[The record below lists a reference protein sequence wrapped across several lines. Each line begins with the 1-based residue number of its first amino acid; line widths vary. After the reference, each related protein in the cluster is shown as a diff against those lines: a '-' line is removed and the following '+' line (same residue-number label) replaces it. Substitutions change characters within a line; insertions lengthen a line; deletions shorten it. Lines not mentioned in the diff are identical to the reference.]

1 MDLHLNPQHKLKP
14 CPFCGG
20 EAVPVKGTSDYG
32 RIADDYIGCTSC
44 GVKISLPDQ
53 GYGKDNTPT
62 LLIAKFNTRT
72 GGNSPFQQQEKK
84 ETLLE
89 NEDLFNAL
97 NAKFGRYVLA
107 ADSIDITD
115 HGVEDG
121 NFHLM
126 FQGNK
131 SCCYGLAVQASRSI
145 EAKIDKQGW
154 GREGGDDE

>member
-1 MDLHLNPQHKLKP
+1 MDKDVSA
-14 CPFCGG
+14 PFVIRYTGG
-20 EAVPVKGTSDYG
+20 VEVEYKDPVNSNT
-32 RIADDYIGCTSC
+32 
-44 GVKISLPDQ
+44 Q
-53 GYGKDNTPT
+53 GKT
-62 LLIAKFNTRT
+62 LLVAKWNNRT
-72 GGNSPFQQQEKK
+72 GGNSPFQQPKK

-89 NEDLFNAL
+89 NEDLFDVL

-126 FQGNK
+126 YQGNK